1 MKRLISLLLTAVLTL
16 SLLLSVGSAAENRLP
31 PPQIH
36 PELADVKVTCSG
48 DETVEYYFED
58 LTQDIIDYT
67 CKTLPGEKVITLLQ
81 DTELFTLST
90 SSQFLSIP
98 ESTARWFGGAASS
111 AVEQPLVIDLGGNT
125 LSFFGAANLFYLQRY
140 GFTLRNGTVLYT
152 NTAGEGRSPF
162 CFGQSTGATATNSG
176 KTSHKPKLIL
186 ENVHVYNLTPGN
198 GPIIRSYLYDAS
210 VRMTNCVLW
219 ASGTANAVTF
229 SKTSQKNVE
238 NPWNGPYQPSLYV
251 KNSVIGSD
259 RGYFLGTKV
268 QGAKATLE
276 DSIVVSGNAGEMVSS
291 SCAAEIT
298 QSGTPDF
305 SILWSMTLRDGRS
318 VGGTAY
324 TVGTAPNTLPFAD
337 VQQSDWFYPFV
348 SQLYSRKIVAGQT
361 ATAFN
366 PDGKLTYAAALKL
379 LVVGLTG
386 NDVGNALFGHWA
398 RGYHAAAKRAGWTDI
413 DEAKLD
419 TPITREAFCEIA
431 AKAKNLTKQPAANK
445 FTDTK
450 NPAVLALVEAGVI
463 NGMTETTFAPGS
475 VLTRAQISKI
485 ISLLLEK

>member
-1 MKRLISLLLTAVLTL
+1 MKRLISLLLAAILVV
-16 SLLLSVGSAAENRLP
+16 SLLSAAALAADVAKPAE
-31 PPQIH
+31 IH
-36 PELADVKVTCSG
+36 PELASVKLTCSA
-48 DETVEYYFED
+48 DPAVAFYFED
-58 LTQDIIDYT
+58 LSQDVIDYA

-90 SSQFLSIP
+90 SSQFLVIP
-98 ESTARWFGGAASS
+98 EDTDSWYGGTARS
-111 AVEQPLVIDLGGNT
+111 AEEQPLVIDLGGNT

-162 CFGQSTGATATNSG
+162 CFGMSTGATATTSG
-176 KTSHKPKLIL
+176 NTSHKPKLYL
-186 ENVHVYNLTPGN
+186 ENVHVYNLTAES
-198 GPIIRSYLYDAS
+198 GPIARSYIYDAS
-210 VRMTNCVLW
+210 IHVTDSVLW
-219 ASGTANAVTF
+219 ANGTANAVIF
-229 SKTSQKNVE
+229 YKTSQKNIA
-238 NPWNGPYQPSLYV
+238 NPWEGPYQPSLYV

-259 RGYFLGTKV
+259 KGYFLSTKV

-298 QSGTPDF
+298 QNGTPDF

-348 SQLYSRKIVAGQT
+348 SQLYSRKIVSGQT

-386 NDVGNALFGHWA
+386 NDVGNALSGHWA
-398 RGYHAAAKRAGWTDI
+398 RGYHTAAKHAGWTDI

-450 NPAVLALVEAGVI
+450 NTAVLALVEAGVI

-485 ISLLLEK
+485 ISLLPKK